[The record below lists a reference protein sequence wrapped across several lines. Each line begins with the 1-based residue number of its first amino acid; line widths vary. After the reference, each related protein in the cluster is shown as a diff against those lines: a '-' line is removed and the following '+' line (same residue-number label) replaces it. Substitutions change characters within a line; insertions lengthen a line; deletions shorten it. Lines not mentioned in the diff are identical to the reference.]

1 MDLLSQL
8 GMHGSSSDTRGEGC
22 TCAPRLAE
30 MMHVATCCPWS
41 SQQHGSGAQE
51 WRLGGRLRWLGF
63 TWPWSHT
70 LPHRPRAA
78 SARLCPQEA
87 HVLNVVF
94 GNEKTSCAPSAFRTV
109 RSRSADL
116 GAQDAEPFSA
126 VTVKLVHILPIPK
139 VPLLPLRLPSVTV
152 PPPHPGPCPDPLDPP
167 PWATMAKYIL
177 AVLGS

>member
-8 GMHGSSSDTRGEGC
+8 WIHGSSSDTRGEGC

-30 MMHVATCCPWS
+30 MMHVATCCPRS
-41 SQQHGSGAQE
+41 SHQHGSGAQE
-51 WRLGGRLRWLGF
+51 WRLGGRLWWLGF
-63 TWPWSHT
+63 TRLWSHT
-70 LPHRPRAA
+70 LPRRPRAA

-87 HVLNVVF
+87 QVLNVVF
-94 GNEKTSCAPSAFRTV
+94 GNEKTSCAPTAFRTV

-116 GAQDAEPFSA
+116 GPQDAEPFSA
-126 VTVKLVHILPIPK
+126 VTVKLVHILPVPK

-152 PPPHPGPCPDPLDPP
+152 PSLHPGPCPDPLDPP